1 MHIGKMTNFEFLVLV
16 SSHSDSTDYSISGK
30 EFLQSS
36 LQSGFLIAETF
47 LTKSL
52 KQYKLFQKNL
62 IRKKK
67 SNTYGINA
75 PFKLIFWWLRF
86 GCPSNFCPCLIHLQ
100 EIAEPQSIGNPFK
113 AMRTILA
120 HSFEGCN
127 SLDRN
132 PVLWFFHV

>member
-47 LTKSL
+47 LIKPL
-52 KQYKLFQKNL
+52 KQYNLFQKNL

-67 SNTYGINA
+67 IQHVRHKRSFQID
-75 PFKLIFWWLRF
+75 FLVVEVRLSVELLS
-86 GCPSNFCPCLIHLQ
+86 PSHPL
-100 EIAEPQSIGNPFK
+100 AGN
-113 AMRTILA
+113 R
-120 HSFEGCN
+120 
-127 SLDRN
+127 
-132 PVLWFFHV
+132 